1 MGPLK
6 SGDIGGA
13 ELGVSEHQHS
23 AKGLDYLMSWN
34 RA

>member
-23 AKGLDYLMSWN
+23 AKGLDYLMGGN